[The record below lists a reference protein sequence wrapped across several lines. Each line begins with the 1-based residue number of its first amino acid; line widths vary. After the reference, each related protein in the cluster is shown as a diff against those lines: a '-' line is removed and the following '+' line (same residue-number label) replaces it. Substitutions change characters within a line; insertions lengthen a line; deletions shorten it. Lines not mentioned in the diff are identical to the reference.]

1 MSPAYVTQQRGAE
14 VAFLDLLLQRSLGQR
29 AILQHEANLVVPERV
44 EWVEGRNPGLIGH
57 VRVVEQASRLVVV
70 LQAVPVKG
78 NSVADL
84 LLFQEAEFIQEL
96 RVGVFACIEAVQI
109 AVQAIGEKR
118 CPRRGV
124 NVEPLD
130 FMARNHGCCYDRA
143 RFIEKALRHYGF
155 ETRHLALI
163 QPYRGISLLDFVPL
177 GQSSHATTEVLTSRG
192 WLGVDSNWPLIL
204 IDDAGTTFT
213 YRDAI
218 ASEYFRDSWVPQ
230 WFYRGELDY
239 FYGLYSRHGFAFG
252 IDAPGP
258 EWAFSEVRHN
268 F

>member
-1 MSPAYVTQQRGAE
+1 MSKRRKWALALGALVLVGLLYVGVGLRVDNAITDDDRTAI
-14 VAFLDLLLQRSLGQR
+14 ATLDVDDECTEHTS
-29 AILQHEANLVVPERV
+29 
-44 EWVEGRNPGLIGH
+44 
-57 VRVVEQASRLVVV
+57 
-70 LQAVPVKG
+70 
-78 NSVADL
+78 
-84 LLFQEAEFIQEL
+84 FEAE
-96 RVGVFACIEAVQI
+96 FACIEAVQI